1 MPIQYYY
8 MVTNRGVVNKC
19 GSIASRSESSLCC
32 HCHPVDGALD
42 PRDPLIC
49 TISPNI
55 FAEMNVTCALE
66 QLSLDI
72 TPINMY
78 VNSYGSF
85 CCQLIV
91 CVSC

>member
-55 FAEMNVTCALE
+55 FAEMNKEVMKSAFKLHRLHHQFIDGEVPRTCSHKL
-66 QLSLDI
+66 
-72 TPINMY
+72 
-78 VNSYGSF
+78 
-85 CCQLIV
+85 
-91 CVSC
+91 

>member
-19 GSIASRSESSLCC
+19 GSIDSRSESSLCC

-42 PRDPLIC
+42 RRDPLIC

-55 FAEMNVTCALE
+55 FAEMNKEVMKSGFKLHRLHHQFIDGEVPRACIHKL
-66 QLSLDI
+66 
-72 TPINMY
+72 
-78 VNSYGSF
+78 
-85 CCQLIV
+85 
-91 CVSC
+91 